1 MFYRLCKQQHTLALN
16 SVNSRTC
23 AFNLEVFF
31 FNLKCFRIWNAMKN
45 LEAFRLVPDIK
56 SAALIFVDDRRR
68 RTACWH
74 TVFHKCWAPL
84 SFKLKRN
91 SSADLCELKTIISLG
106 VFLLV
111 SYIFVERSTSRFIRY
126 MQDYQL
132 TQKMHARRFLNFCKW
147 VLCIQLK
154 II

>member
-1 MFYRLCKQQHTLALN
+1 MFYQLCKQQHTLALN

-45 LEAFRLVPDIK
+45 LEALRLVPDIK

-68 RTACWH
+68 RTVPVDILFSISVGLH
-74 TVFHKCWAPL
+74 
-84 SFKLKRN
+84 FKLKRN
-91 SSADLCELKTIISLG
+91 SSADLCELKTIISLE

-111 SYIFVERSTSRFIRY
+111 SCIFVERSTSRFIRY

-147 VLCIQLK
+147 VLCIQLE

>member
-45 LEAFRLVPDIK
+45 LEALRLVPDIK

-68 RTACWH
+68 RTVPVDILFSISVGLH
-74 TVFHKCWAPL
+74 
-84 SFKLKRN
+84 FKLKRN
-91 SSADLCELKTIISLG
+91 SSADLCELKTIISLE

-111 SYIFVERSTSRFIRY
+111 SCIFVERSTSRFIRY

-147 VLCIQLK
+147 VLCIQLE

>member
-45 LEAFRLVPDIK
+45 LEALRLVPDIK

-68 RTACWH
+68 RTVPVDILFSISVGLH
-74 TVFHKCWAPL
+74 
-84 SFKLKRN
+84 FKLKRN
-91 SSADLCELKTIISLG
+91 SSADLCELKTIISLE

-111 SYIFVERSTSRFIRY
+111 SCIFVERSTSRFIRY

-132 TQKMHARRFLNFCKW
+132 TQKMHARRFLNFCK
-147 VLCIQLK
+147 
-154 II
+154 

>member
-45 LEAFRLVPDIK
+45 LEALRLVPDII

-68 RTACWH
+68 RTVPVDILFSISVGLH
-74 TVFHKCWAPL
+74 
-84 SFKLKRN
+84 FKLKRN
-91 SSADLCELKTIISLG
+91 SSADLCELKTIISLE

-111 SYIFVERSTSRFIRY
+111 SCIFVERSTSRFIRY

-132 TQKMHARRFLNFCKW
+132 TQKMHARRFLNFCK
-147 VLCIQLK
+147 
-154 II
+154 

>member
-45 LEAFRLVPDIK
+45 LEALRLVPDIK

-68 RTACWH
+68 RTVPVDILFSISVGLH
-74 TVFHKCWAPL
+74 
-84 SFKLKRN
+84 SKLKRN
-91 SSADLCELKTIISLG
+91 SSADLCELKTIISLE

-111 SYIFVERSTSRFIRY
+111 SCIFVERSTSRFIRY

-132 TQKMHARRFLNFCKW
+132 TQKMHARRFLNFCK
-147 VLCIQLK
+147 
-154 II
+154 